1 MVEIEGINT
10 SMIANNIEPFEPTHP
25 GELLRD
31 EIECRKLSQKQL
43 ATNMGVSYNTLNEI
57 VNGKR
62 SVTSRFALMC
72 EAALG
77 IPAHILTGLQT
88 NYDMQMAKRNK
99 SFMKRLQSI
108 QRIAVV
114 L

>member
-1 MVEIEGINT
+1 MIEINGVKST
-10 SMIANNIEPFEPTHP
+10 MIANNIEPFEPTHP
-25 GELLRD
+25 GELLRE
-31 EIECRKLSQKQL
+31 EIECRNMSQKQL
-43 ATNMGVSYNTLNEI
+43 AMNMGVSYNTLNEI

-62 SVTSRFALMC
+62 TLNSRFALMC

-88 NYDMQMAKRNK
+88 EYDMQMAKRNK
-99 SFMKRLQSI
+99 SFMKRLQNI